1 MTDYGEEQRNELEA
15 LESIYPD
22 SFTGDFGGWGGG
34 PGRAALPPALL
45 PGLSIQFPAP
55 CPAPFRTVLKSEG
68 PGGPA
73 EALEPSRALW
83 FRVTAATRES
93 PKHAET
99 NSWSALSFA
108 RAAEGFFL
116 FLFFLFSVLPSCG
129 AAAG

>member
-22 SFTGDFGGWGGG
+22 SFTGDFGGWVGGR
-34 PGRAALPPALL
+34 GRAALLPSRALDSVPSSLPAA
-45 PGLSIQFPAP
+45 FPA
-55 CPAPFRTVLKSEG
+55 VLKSER

-83 FRVTAATRES
+83 FRVTAATRDI

-99 NSWSALSFA
+99 NSRSALSFA
-108 RAAEGFFL
+108 RAAEG
-116 FLFFLFSVLPSCG
+116 LFFLFSVLPSCG